1 MRAMPL
7 SGYGELPMAR
17 RVGTTL
23 WTRSLQSTLLAL
35 TRAAVKVA
43 TQATRSAVKQ
53 ALKPA
58 PKRPAARSG
67 KRAASRPVQQAAK
80 PMSLWPA
87 LTPASWPPRAP
98 VAAATKAPTCPPSA
112 AGALP
117 TLRTKPAVVPLK
129 VPPPGLPPVPVHGA
143 TTPGATPRIAADN
156 KQLTTSG
163 VALCSSGARR
173 YRLYKPPGASLVNR
187 MPLLVMLHGCGQDA
201 VSFARCTRI
210 NRLAARVGF
219 FVLWPEQDRMANAQG
234 CWNWFETRSRRAYSE
249 AASVIAAIDQV
260 CALFGADSNRVAVA
274 GLSAGASLAGL
285 LATRYP
291 ERFKAVAMHSGIAPG
306 TAQSSATALAA
317 MQGRRNAEPL
327 PLTLAGQPGLPPL
340 LVIHGSLDP
349 LVRPATG
356 RAAVQLWATA
366 AGARAGAPRITQRAK
381 RYKCTVTD
389 FRCRSRI
396 VASLCEVSGLGHA
409 WSGGLADQPY
419 SDAKGPDASRLIWAF
434 AARQFRT
441 ADAAALRN
449 NAQASVQCKYG

>member
-1 MRAMPL
+1 
-7 SGYGELPMAR
+7 MAR
-17 RVGTTL
+17 RIGTSL

-35 TRAAVKVA
+35 TRVAIKAA
-43 TQATRSAVKQ
+43 TQATHRVVKQ

-58 PKRPAARSG
+58 PALPATRPAKRLVKQSAPWNAALPPARPVRTPAPWPTPVPLRPAARG
-67 KRAASRPVQQAAK
+67 TGAAAVPVPTARP
-80 PMSLWPA
+80 PA
-87 LTPASWPPRAP
+87 PPVAPAAP
-98 VAAATKAPTCPPSA
+98 VLPVAPDRTHP
-112 AGALP
+112 P
-117 TLRTKPAVVPLK
+117 TLRPAR
-129 VPPPGLPPVPVHGA
+129 HG
-143 TTPGATPRIAADN
+143 N
-156 KQLTTSG
+156 HVTTSG
-163 VALCSSGARR
+163 VALCACGARR
-173 YRLYKPPGASLVNR
+173 YRLYKPPGASLATR
-187 MPLLVMLHGCGQDA
+187 RPLLVMLHGCGQDA
-201 VSFARCTRI
+201 TSFERCTRI
-210 NRLAARVGF
+210 NRLAARVGWL
-219 FVLWPEQDRMANAQG
+219 VLWPEQDRMANAQG

-260 CALFGADSNRVAVA
+260 CTLHGADPKRVAVA

-317 MQGRRNAEPL
+317 MQGRRSAEPL

-356 RAAVQLWATA
+356 RAAVQLWADA
-366 AGARAGAPRITQRAK
+366 AGATAAAPRTVQRSK
-381 RYKCTVTD
+381 RYTCTMTD
-389 FRCRSRI
+389 FKRRSRI

-409 WSGGLADQPY
+409 WSGGRADQPY

-441 ADAAALRN
+441 ADAAALRQSAPPL
-449 NAQASVQCKYG
+449 AQGKYG